1 MQANSIISIQQLS
14 KTYASGFHAGKTGLP
29 LQAFPEIRRRHT
41 QLNELPAWRGPF
53 PALRV
58 AAAA

>member
-29 LQAFPEIRRRHT
+29 LQAFPEIRRWHA
-41 QLNELPAWRGPF
+41 QLNELPAWREPF
-53 PALRV
+53 PALRAT
-58 AAAA
+58 AAA